1 MGLQDQYKLRDVLTQ
16 DTILLLRKLFTDGV
30 VVNSSSSGLS
40 LESTL
45 QDVLS
50 KLIELEIDINDKN
63 VTFLKNGIQSNVVED
78 DVTPAN
84 NIPLPVKLTSVTGDI
99 NITAGDLNVN
109 LSDKGVDYDITRI
122 GNGTNELS
130 INADGS
136 INSVTSATI
145 TDRFSIARVD
155 SSADTKYYGFL
166 DANGNWYIM
175 REVTSTGVFTYYYS
189 TSTTDFTGASGWS
202 NRTSITYVEF
212 NIAF

>member
-84 NIPLPVKLTSVTGDI
+84 NIPLPVKITSATGPI
-99 NITAGDLNVN
+99 NITAGDLNVQ
-109 LSDKGVDYDITRI
+109 LTDQGVNYDITRI
-122 GNGTNELS
+122 GNGTNQLK
-130 INADGS
+130 INSDGS
-136 INSVTSATI
+136 INNITQDINDKVGLTKTFVYYTGIETGNPSGNKNVKTI
-145 TDRFSIARVD
+145 T
-155 SSADTKYYGFL
+155 YG
-166 DANGNWYIM
+166 
-175 REVTSTGVFTYYYS
+175 GVLSLVKTFTYDS
-189 TSTTDFTGASGWS
+189 TDNVLTIINS
-202 NRTSITYVEF
+202 
-212 NIAF
+212 